1 MNAKFENFQKRKKH
15 CAYFQRFNNEAFFEN
30 LERSREE
37 DDMCLLKGA
46 KIIRQDLLAYSMKI
60 LITVPKDICFQKFV
74 LHRMILEGKIVNTKL
89 SYATN

>member
-15 CAYFQRFNNEAFFEN
+15 RAYFQRFNNEAFFEN

-60 LITVPKDICFQKFV
+60 LITVPKDILFPKVCLTQNDT
-74 LHRMILEGKIVNTKL
+74 RR
-89 SYATN
+89 